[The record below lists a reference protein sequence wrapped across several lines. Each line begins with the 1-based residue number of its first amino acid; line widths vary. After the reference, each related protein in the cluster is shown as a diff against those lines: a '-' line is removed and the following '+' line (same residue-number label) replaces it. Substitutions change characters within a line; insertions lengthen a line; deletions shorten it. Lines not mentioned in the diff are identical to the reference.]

1 MQKEAIIVI
10 NELYMK
16 NIYLLVASGVDL
28 NKDIPSVVVG
38 DGIDGVLDGPVV
50 PATVNINGDFAVADG
65 SNPMVATLGGVVHR
79 REYFEATVT
88 CHCCCME
95 YASENRKRY
104 LQ

>member
-50 PATVNINGDFAVADG
+50 ATAVNVNGDFTVTNG
-65 SNPMVATLGGVVHR
+65 SDPMVATL
-79 REYFEATVT
+79 
-88 CHCCCME
+88 
-95 YASENRKRY
+95 
-104 LQ
+104 